1 METARQLILAVDDQ
15 EKNLMLLQ
23 AHLEPR
29 GYDVITAQSGQGALE
44 IIGQTA
50 IDLVLLDIMMPE
62 MDGYEL
68 CRVIKDSPQ
77 TKHIPIVIISALQ
90 DKNERIKGIE
100 AGADDFISKPFS
112 GKEVLARV
120 NALLKTKVASDRF
133 RSAHEQLVQLT
144 HSAEQA
150 MNNLEPANPGADT
163 IISILAERILT
174 PVSNA
179 SVIPKGILI
188 FDIHDQCV
196 LLIQLGQT
204 LQKHCCKDI
213 RKFLSRLAVQGTRL
227 WSAKELA
234 AMPSEALHREG
245 IGRENLLL
253 VKNGSYVI
261 AAWDYSGSVS
271 DMELNVL
278 RHLALEA
285 ALICSVTRQ
294 MAEVEDAFV
303 YTVNALARAAEAND
317 PETGAHICRLN
328 KYSRI
333 ISEALGLP
341 EKFCRS
347 IEYSAQMHDV
357 GKVQIHPDILQ
368 KPGTLTVEEFDLVK
382 KHPIYGARILGDA
395 PRLSMSRK
403 IALTHHERWDG
414 SGYPFGLRGE
424 QIPIEGR
431 IVNIIDQYD
440 ALRSQRPYKTAFSHE
455 DAFRIITE
463 GDGRTEPF
471 HFDPAILKTFKK
483 QADKLNE
490 IFEQSCT

>member
-1 METARQLILAVDDQ
+1 MLFRS
-15 EKNLMLLQ
+15 LLQ

-29 GYDVITAQSGQGALE
+29 GYVVITAQSAQGALE

-50 IDLVLLDIMMPE
+50 VDLVLLDIMMPE
-62 MDGYEL
+62 MDGYQL
-68 CRVIKDSPQ
+68 CRAIKDSPHS
-77 TKHIPIVIISALQ
+77 KHIPIVIISALQ
-90 DKNERIKGIE
+90 DKEERIKGIE
-100 AGADDFISKPFS
+100 AGAEDFISKPFS

-144 HSAEQA
+144 HSAERA
-150 MNNLEPANPGADT
+150 MNNLELTSFGADA

-174 PVSNA
+174 PVSSA

-188 FDIHDQCV
+188 FDIHDQYV
-196 LLIQLGQT
+196 LLIQPGQK
-204 LQKHCCKDI
+204 LQKYCSKEI
-213 RKFLSRLAVQGTRL
+213 RKFLSRLAIQGARL

-234 AMPSEALHREG
+234 AMPSECVRREG

-253 VKNGSYVI
+253 VRSGSYVI
-261 AAWDYSGSVS
+261 AAWDYNGAVS

-278 RHLALEA
+278 RHLALES

-303 YTVNALARAAEAND
+303 YMINALARAAEAND
-317 PETGAHICRLN
+317 SETGVHICRLN
-328 KYSRI
+328 RYSRL

-347 IEYSAQMHDV
+347 MEYSAQMHDV

-368 KPGTLTVEEFDLVK
+368 KPGVLTVEEFELVK
-382 KHPIYGARILGDA
+382 KHPIYGARIIGDS

-424 QIPIEGR
+424 QIPMEGR

-440 ALRSQRPYKTAFSHE
+440 ALRSQRPYKPAFSHE
-455 DAFRIITE
+455 TAFQIITE
-463 GDGRTEPF
+463 GDGRTEPC
-471 HFDPAILKTFKK
+471 HFDPTVLKIFKE
-483 QADKLNE
+483 QAGRLNE
-490 IFEQSCT
+490 IYQQSCP